1 MNSLYTKEKWL
12 YNENVNWKTHPFS
25 ISARKRGVHS
35 AVIANIP
42 VRATI
47 PPQEQQAN
55 ARLIAA
61 APDLLEALRGMLSC
75 CYDEER
81 DDETIKAV
89 EAARTAIAKATRP
102 SIKEKNHAI

>member
-1 MNSLYTKEKWL
+1 MEDMPSTEQM
-12 YNENVNWKTHPFS
+12 
-25 ISARKRGVHS
+25 
-35 AVIANIP
+35 IAEAQDMGGQTP
-42 VRATI
+42 ESSQES

-89 EAARTAIAKATRP
+89 EAARTAIAKATRH
-102 SIKEKNHAI
+102 SIKEKNHAS